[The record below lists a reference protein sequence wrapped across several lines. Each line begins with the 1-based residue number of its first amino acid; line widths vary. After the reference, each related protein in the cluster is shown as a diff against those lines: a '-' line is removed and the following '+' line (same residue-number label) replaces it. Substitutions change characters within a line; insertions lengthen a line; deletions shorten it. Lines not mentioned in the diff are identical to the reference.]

1 MLKTTIS
8 ASLSAI
14 TSLGGIARGH
24 LEPELRNKVDEL
36 KEEYGLDYT
45 KRGSYHR
52 GLKEQA
58 LINTKGSITKLLKQT
73 VITPTIIVTKDAYNS
88 SAIDK
93 AIDKDVTTFA
103 GFYLQA
109 FQIMTGIYGMDAI
122 SAIDMLSTGQYTE
135 KHFVNTTIDKVV
147 STLDLSLE
155 DNTRYVNTGK
165 PITLKN
171 FDLNRAELVIG
182 LNNEANSESDKS
194 DKGIDN
200 DGINHNIL
208 QSEKNNNIRYQ
219 GLEELINGSRNDIQ
233 NTVNNAITRDRN
245 DRREYEQD
253 RDFSRAA
260 NESSV
265 INKSMNDEINND
277 KSAAYNYLTRDLVI
291 RIPEPQTRSFL
302 EIPIHIR
309 ANVLVIP
316 VEEIYNVID
325 SKNYRKSFWYRMNEW
340 RAGAISTKDL
350 IFCGDLIREYKKARL
365 SPNSKLIAQITEMST
380 NNTMRRA
387 LTNYRGYEESY
398 NMIIVSEE
406 ERLQLNKILRGDVL
420 TSSNVRDKFLT
431 ALQAFSITVLDDTH
445 ERIISG
451 LRDIKGVIDI
461 GYRKLD
467 KFNNS
472 GKDMLDIIKAF
483 STNNLPRF

>member
-182 LNNEANSESDKS
+182 LNNEADSEGDKEVS
-194 DKGIDN
+194 N
-200 DGINHNIL
+200 NEINANVVK
-208 QSEKNNNIRYQ
+208 SEKNSMTRRDEIIENI
-219 GLEELINGSRNDIQ
+219 LGSRDDIQ
-233 NTVNNAITRDRN
+233 KTINNAFTNDRN
-245 DRREYEQD
+245 NRREDEKD
-253 RDFSRAA
+253 SEFRRAG
-260 NESSV
+260 NESKV
-265 INKSMNDEINND
+265 INTSMKDEINND

-365 SPNSKLIAQITEMST
+365 SPNSKLIAQITEMAT

-420 TSSNVRDKFLT
+420 TSGNVRDKFLT